1 MTSTRGTWRG
11 FWRDTGRAISED
23 YRRKLQRQARQ
34 MPLLFGLAWGTKG
47 LAWNLTA
54 KTIAYKGAVRPAYRK
69 VQNVRAVRRGDEA
82 PYASLWR
89 TNPKQRAAATVA
101 PGGVT
106 GASTV
111 STATPAPPSPISAS
125 PVASPFAAL
134 AAGTKTTNAQ
144 VIPLPIQTGD
154 AMQRGSA
161 LLKRSSLGRQFL
173 ALAAEYD
180 EFVPP
185 RGDEAASV
193 ADLMND
199 SSQAWGLIADGVDAW
214 ADTIAACGIDR
225 RVVVALF
232 EAADDLATASGR
244 WRKAA
249 RVVDRLY
256 EGQLEQDES
265 GAMTVQTLPIRVAGG
280 GVAAEGIR
288 PLSVAIAAEYMS
300 ATPAVDEEATSIL
313 EGLRTSQAALAT
325 CAEAVDQLAHR
336 LRGQHRVD
344 RQVTGLVSAA
354 ADSLD
359 EAASSC
365 QRSRTVL
372 RRLYQGQL
380 EQEGSNV
387 ASIRTIPLSA

>member
-1 MTSTRGTWRG
+1 MTSDKGTWRG

-69 VQNVRAVRRGDEA
+69 IQNVRAVRRGDEA

-89 TNPKQRAAATVA
+89 TNPKRAAATVA

-111 STATPAPPSPISAS
+111 STATPAPPSPVSAS
-125 PVASPFAAL
+125 PAASPFAAL

-154 AMQRGSA
+154 AMRKGTA
-161 LLKRSSLGRQFL
+161 MLKRSTLGRRYL

-180 EFVPP
+180 EFIPP

-193 ADLMND
+193 LELMHH
-199 SSQAWGLIADGVDAW
+199 SEQAWGLVADGVDAW

-232 EAADDLATASGR
+232 EAADDLAVASGR
-244 WRKAA
+244 FRKAR

-265 GAMTVQTLPIRVAGG
+265 GVMSVQTLPIRVVGG
-280 GVAAEGIR
+280 DGAEGIR
-288 PLSVAIAAEYMS
+288 TLGVAIATEYV
-300 ATPAVDEEATSIL
+300 AAVPRVDEEATSIL
-313 EGLRTSQAALAT
+313 EGLRASQAALAV
-325 CAEAVDQLAHR
+325 CAEAVDQAAKR
-336 LRGQHRVD
+336 LRGQHRID
-344 RQVTGLVSAA
+344 RQVTGLIASAGSALDDA
-354 ADSLD
+354 AT
-359 EAASSC
+359 SC
-365 QRSRTVL
+365 QRSRTTL

-380 EQEGSNV
+380 AQEGSNV
-387 ASIRTIPLSA
+387 ATIRTIPLAAA